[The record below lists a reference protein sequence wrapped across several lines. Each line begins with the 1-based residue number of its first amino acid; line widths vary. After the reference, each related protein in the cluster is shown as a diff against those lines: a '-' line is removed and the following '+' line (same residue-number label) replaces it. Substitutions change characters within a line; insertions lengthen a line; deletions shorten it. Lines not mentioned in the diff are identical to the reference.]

1 MATVFPYR
9 WTKTKHLTERPPT
22 HGHPPDA
29 HPWIIPYFCA
39 WSPTADPAI
48 VFAKEPVV
56 ACVNADLVFLR
67 VHSDQVYHLV
77 YHAGGRRPSLSLVR
91 HPDRPFHRCHYLSE
105 LGSIAIL
112 SRRRAGAG
120 DDHDDDS
127 TGFYV
132 CSLDQELWYGLP
144 GQRGHFKLCLYDS
157 IDGEWSQETLRLD
170 QLRNPQDKD
179 TVFHYTEKVIT
190 LHDEQVVAFV
200 DLWRGMVIC
209 NVNDGT
215 KHEGSSYV
223 PLPQDI
229 INLDMINNGLIYRD
243 IAVVNGRLT
252 VVRLRSWLDSGCLSW
267 DLTTWSKKA
276 VTACLDEEW
285 REDFVIAHLATCN
298 NVELLPKLNDLPAMD
313 KLRIARPMLSL
324 MDSHVVYIMGK
335 VNLSGEKTVVLTVD
349 MANKRLQGVSLRD
362 AERIV
367 YDDNATNSLP
377 SPNISLHLQPLP
389 WILLDVRAYI
399 ADRRNSTTATIFLSN
414 GRKIQI
420 TFCIAPPPLISY
432 ICAWSPATDPA
443 VFFAKEPAVGFVND
457 NLVFLR
463 VHSDQIYDLIY
474 HASSRPSLKLIH
486 NPYSPYNPYEY
497 LRRIDNVVIL
507 PDRRHAAGAD
517 DDDNN
522 NGHFY
527 VSSLDRDRRFDIGHF
542 KLCLYDEDDSM
553 DCKWSNNILLLDQLR
568 NAADKD
574 IVLHLTEKVLI
585 LDDEQPL
592 VAFVDPWRGMV
603 ICNVLDNSST
613 PGESSYMPMPS
624 EIFNIHNTYTS
635 SISRDIAI
643 VNGRLTVVRLCLYL
657 DSDDDSDDDDDDDCC
672 AWDLTTWSKPVTCL
686 DDEWREDLKTKSS
699 DVSIDDSTRNA
710 CLLPKLDDGCP
721 TTETLQLAHPTL
733 SLMDAHI
740 VYFMGKVDV
749 SNEKALVLTVDMAN
763 KRLQEPPS
771 HDGDAADHQ
780 NLPWILLD
788 VRAYI
793 ADRRNSTT
801 TTIDLSNSNGGRKM
815 KIQITFCV
823 APPPLVSYICAW
835 SPNTDPARIFAKE
848 PDVGI
853 VNDDLVFLR
862 INGNGDDDDDY
873 DLVYQAGCFP
883 SLKLVDNPAK
893 YLRELDNVALLP
905 RRRRRSRRSASADDD
920 SGFYIC
926 ALDRDHPSGLGH
938 FQSCLYDS
946 IDGTWRLESLL
957 LDELRNPPDKDTVL
971 HFTEKVVV
979 LPSSLDDGRVSVA
992 FADLWRGIIICDD
1005 GMLDGGKPA
1014 GSYMPLPLEIID
1026 LDRAYYSL
1034 ACRDMAVVNGR
1045 LTVARMRIGFDSDT
1059 NCCSWDLSTWSKA
1072 VTCLD
1077 EEWREDFVVD
1087 SNDILVD
1094 EATCNNVELL
1104 PKLNDLPA
1112 MAKLRVAHPTLSLMD
1127 AHVVYI
1133 MGKVNLSDEKALV
1146 LTVDIANKR
1155 LREVSVYDA
1164 ERIVNDFRYAYTAM
1178 ATDFP
1183 YSFTRTKHLTLSPPS
1198 SHGGD
1203 AADHRPLPWILLDVR
1218 AYIADCRN
1226 STTAT
1231 IVLSNGRKIQITFCI
1246 APPPLVSYICAWSP
1260 TTDPAV
1266 FFAKDP
1272 AVGFV
1277 DADVVFLR
1285 VHSDQIYDLV
1295 YHASSHP
1302 SLKLIHNPYSP
1313 YNPYHYLR
1321 RIDNV
1326 AILPDRRRRHAA
1338 GGADDDD
1345 DDNRGRFY
1353 VSSLDRDRRFDLG
1366 HFKLC
1371 LYDEDDSMDRKWSNT
1386 ILLLDQLRNAPDKD
1400 TVLHLTEKV
1409 FILDDEQPLV
1419 AFVDLWRGIV
1429 ICNVLDNSTPVG
1441 GNYMPLPP
1449 ELIDVRRTYNSYDDD
1464 SDDDDYCTWDLTTW
1478 SKPVSSCLDDE
1489 WREDFMIESS
1499 DVSIDDSTRNACL
1512 LPKLDDGCPTTETL
1526 QLAHPTLSLMDAH
1539 IVYIMG
1545 KVDVS
1550 DEKALVLTVD
1560 MANKRLQEGNL
1571 KRPLKFHMQYPHKR
1585 LGETISRSDNP
1596 IDLHEPL
1603 QLDTGSGMGTKD
1615 ETEDSV
1621 IPMDLE

>member
-29 HPWIIPYFCA
+29 HPWIVLDVRAYIADRQNATTATTSLTSGRKLQITICAAPPPLVSYVCA
-39 WSPTADPAI
+39 WSPTADPAL

-56 ACVNADLVFLR
+56 ACVTADLVFLR

-77 YHAGGRRPSLSLVR
+77 YHAGGGGDSRRRRPSLTLVR

-223 PLPQDI
+223 PLPLDI

-285 REDFVIAHLATCN
+285 REDFVVDSDDILVDEATCN
-298 NVELLPKLNDLPAMD
+298 NVELLPKLNGLPAMD

-335 VNLSGEKTVVLTVD
+335 VNLSGEKAVVLTVD

-367 YDDNATNSLP
+367 YDDNGCSYKQSTISQYFTTSAAMATAFPYSFTRTKHLTLCPP
-377 SPNISLHLQPLP
+377 SSHGGDAADHGPLP

-399 ADRRNSTTATIFLSN
+399 ADR
-414 GRKIQI
+414 
-420 TFCIAPPPLISY
+420 
-432 ICAWSPATDPA
+432 
-443 VFFAKEPAVGFVND
+443 
-457 NLVFLR
+457 
-463 VHSDQIYDLIY
+463 
-474 HASSRPSLKLIH
+474 
-486 NPYSPYNPYEY
+486 
-497 LRRIDNVVIL
+497 
-507 PDRRHAAGAD
+507 
-517 DDDNN
+517 
-522 NGHFY
+522 
-527 VSSLDRDRRFDIGHF
+527 
-542 KLCLYDEDDSM
+542 
-553 DCKWSNNILLLDQLR
+553 
-568 NAADKD
+568 
-574 IVLHLTEKVLI
+574 
-585 LDDEQPL
+585 
-592 VAFVDPWRGMV
+592 
-603 ICNVLDNSST
+603 
-613 PGESSYMPMPS
+613 
-624 EIFNIHNTYTS
+624 
-635 SISRDIAI
+635 
-643 VNGRLTVVRLCLYL
+643 
-657 DSDDDSDDDDDDDCC
+657 
-672 AWDLTTWSKPVTCL
+672 
-686 DDEWREDLKTKSS
+686 
-699 DVSIDDSTRNA
+699 
-710 CLLPKLDDGCP
+710 
-721 TTETLQLAHPTL
+721 
-733 SLMDAHI
+733 
-740 VYFMGKVDV
+740 
-749 SNEKALVLTVDMAN
+749 
-763 KRLQEPPS
+763 
-771 HDGDAADHQ
+771 
-780 NLPWILLD
+780 
-788 VRAYI
+788 
-793 ADRRNSTT
+793 
-801 TTIDLSNSNGGRKM
+801 
-815 KIQITFCV
+815 
-823 APPPLVSYICAW
+823 
-835 SPNTDPARIFAKE
+835 
-848 PDVGI
+848 
-853 VNDDLVFLR
+853 
-862 INGNGDDDDDY
+862 
-873 DLVYQAGCFP
+873 
-883 SLKLVDNPAK
+883 
-893 YLRELDNVALLP
+893 
-905 RRRRRSRRSASADDD
+905 
-920 SGFYIC
+920 
-926 ALDRDHPSGLGH
+926 
-938 FQSCLYDS
+938 
-946 IDGTWRLESLL
+946 
-957 LDELRNPPDKDTVL
+957 
-971 HFTEKVVV
+971 
-979 LPSSLDDGRVSVA
+979 
-992 FADLWRGIIICDD
+992 
-1005 GMLDGGKPA
+1005 
-1014 GSYMPLPLEIID
+1014 
-1026 LDRAYYSL
+1026 
-1034 ACRDMAVVNGR
+1034 
-1045 LTVARMRIGFDSDT
+1045 
-1059 NCCSWDLSTWSKA
+1059 
-1072 VTCLD
+1072 
-1077 EEWREDFVVD
+1077 
-1087 SNDILVD
+1087 
-1094 EATCNNVELL
+1094 
-1104 PKLNDLPA
+1104 
-1112 MAKLRVAHPTLSLMD
+1112 
-1127 AHVVYI
+1127 
-1133 MGKVNLSDEKALV
+1133 
-1146 LTVDIANKR
+1146 
-1155 LREVSVYDA
+1155 
-1164 ERIVNDFRYAYTAM
+1164 
-1178 ATDFP
+1178 
-1183 YSFTRTKHLTLSPPS
+1183 
-1198 SHGGD
+1198 
-1203 AADHRPLPWILLDVR
+1203 
-1218 AYIADCRN
+1218 RN

-1260 TTDPAV
+1260 ATDPAV
-1266 FFAKDP
+1266 FFAKEP

-1285 VHSDQIYDLV
+1285 VHSDQIYDLIY
-1295 YHASSHP
+1295 YHASSRP
-1302 SLKLIHNPYSP
+1302 SLKLIHNPYNP

-1326 AILPDRRRRHAA
+1326 VVLPDRRRHAA
-1338 GGADDDD
+1338 GADDDD
-1345 DDNRGRFY
+1345 HDGSGRFY

-1371 LYDEDDSMDRKWSNT
+1371 LYDEDDSMDCKWSNT

-1441 GNYMPLPP
+1441 GSYMPLPP
-1449 ELIDVRRTYNSYDDD
+1449 ELIDARRTYNSSVCRNIAIVNGRLTVVRLSLYLLDSDDDD

-1499 DVSIDDSTRNACL
+1499 DVSIDNSTRNACL
-1512 LPKLDDGCPTTETL
+1512 LPKLDDGCPTTDTL

-1545 KVDVS
+1545 KVDIS
-1550 DEKALVLTVD
+1550 DEKALVVTVD
-1560 MANKRLQEGNL
+1560 MANKRYLCMTPKELSTILITPTRTLPFPNISLQQLQLFTIKERSARDKVIDSFLACLKRNL

-1585 LGETISRSDNP
+1585 QGGP
-1596 IDLHEPL
+1596 
-1603 QLDTGSGMGTKD
+1603 GSKIRD
-1615 ETEDSV
+1615 ETEDGNN
-1621 IPMDLE
+1621 PMDLD